1 VNTTLGSIAAASSGS
16 LRGAANLAITGVS
29 TDTRTLRPGQ
39 LFVAIR
45 GEKLDGNTF
54 LGQAAQA
61 GAAAALIDRDCAAP
75 PLPTVLVDDSVRA
88 LGALAAE
95 RRARFSGPVVAIT
108 GSNGKSTT
116 KEMCAQILAAAGLR
130 VRRTPG
136 NLNNH
141 IGLPLSILALEDSDQ
156 ALVVELGMNH
166 PGEIDALARIARP
179 DVGAITQVAAAHLGP
194 MGSLEAIGRAKG
206 ELYDHIGAKGTGI
219 LNADDPWVMAQA
231 RRCAGRHVHFG
242 FAASAEY
249 RAEGAAS
256 DLEKGRFVLASPRLS
271 GEIALPVPGR
281 HMIANALCALA
292 AAEASGLLRADF
304 ATVRR
309 ALEDFRGMPGRLAL
323 RACRDGLRILD
334 DTYNANPESLRAA
347 LRTLAALAAPG
358 RAFAVLGDMLE
369 LGDDAERLHEES
381 GRTIAGS
388 GVTALIGVGPLAAC
402 AVAGARAA
410 GLACA
415 ESAADPAAAARRIR
429 QLAVPGDLVLIK
441 GSRGSRMERVASAL
455 EESAT

>member
-1 VNTTLGSIAAASSGS
+1 VRTTLGEIAAACGGA
-16 LRGAANLAITGVS
+16 LRGAAGLEISGVS

-54 LGQAAQA
+54 LERAAEA
-61 GAAAALIDRDCAAP
+61 GATAALIDRDCKA
-75 PLPTVLVDDSVRA
+75 PLPTVLVEDSVRA
-88 LGALAAE
+88 LGALASA
-95 RRARFSGPVVAIT
+95 RRARFAGPVVAIT
-108 GSNGKSTT
+108 GSNGKTTT
-116 KEMCAQILAAAGLR
+116 KELCAALLDAAGVR

-141 IGLPLSILALEDSDQ
+141 IGLPLSILALEDGDQ

-194 MGSLEAIGRAKG
+194 MGSLEAIAKAKG
-206 ELYDHIGAKGTGI
+206 ELYDHIGPGSTGI
-219 LNADDPWVMAQA
+219 LNADDAWVMSQ
-231 RRCAGRHVHFG
+231 AGRCKGRRVRFG
-242 FAASAEY
+242 LAADAEY
-249 RAEGAAS
+249 RAEGAPA
-256 DLEKGRFVLASPRLS
+256 DVDKGRFRLVSPRLT
-271 GEIALPVPGR
+271 GEVALALPGR
-281 HMIANALCALA
+281 HMVSNALCALA
-292 AAEASGLLRADF
+292 AADASGLLRADF

-309 ALEDFRGMPGRLAL
+309 ALEQFHGMPGRLAL

-347 LRTLAALAAPG
+347 LRTLAALAPPG

-369 LGDDAERLHEES
+369 LGSDAERLHEES
-381 GRTIAGS
+381 GRSIAGS
-388 GVTALIGVGPLAAC
+388 GVTALIGVGPLASR

-410 GLACA
+410 GLSFA
-415 ESAADPAAAARRIR
+415 EDAPDAAAAARRIR

-455 EESAT
+455 EESAP